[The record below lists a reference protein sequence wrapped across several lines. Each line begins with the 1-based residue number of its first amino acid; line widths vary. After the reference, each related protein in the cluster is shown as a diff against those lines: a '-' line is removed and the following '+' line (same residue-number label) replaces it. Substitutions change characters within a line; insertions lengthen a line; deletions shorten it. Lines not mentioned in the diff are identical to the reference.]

1 MANLRANRI
10 TSTEVFETTG
20 SVQFDGSGDY
30 LSLAVSSDFQFGSED
45 FTIECW
51 AYTPSTD
58 TKDILGIYNTGANR
72 RTFVLRKDQTES
84 VQFLYSSNGTSGT
97 SVDSEDGIIN
107 LNEWNHYAVV
117 RKDLEYIIYLN
128 GIRVASRYDA
138 NAIYN
143 NTSDGL
149 RIGSSYNTD
158 FEGHISNV
166 RILKGQ
172 ALYTE
177 NFTPPTRELEVIPNT
192 VLLACQST
200 TKADEEKTGKTITVT
215 GNAVANELTPG
226 LLTSVVKS
234 GGSSAITGSVE
245 FDGSG
250 DYLSVTPTDDFELG
264 SDDFTIEAW
273 VYSRNWKAAFAN
285 IIFSK
290 GNSSS
295 TSTEYYSL
303 QATQTAGR
311 MQFFWRSGSALLDGS
326 NTRNLST
333 DSWNH
338 VAVTRSGDT
347 FSLYINGILD
357 DTATSSTTLTT
368 GVTGGVLI
376 GGQSYDPTNND
387 RVLTGN
393 ISNLRVIK
401 GTALYTSD
409 FTPPT
414 RKLTK
419 LPGTVLLC
427 CQDPDSP
434 LTEATGKTITPY
446 GNLGRTPGEYI
457 TFNRTFDS
465 NIDDWEGYNSTPS
478 YDTGRL
484 KIDAS
489 TEFDGAQTENTVTVQ
504 PNRKYIL
511 RVMVELGTAGGVR
524 IQPRVSDN
532 SAALAT
538 LDVTADGIY
547 EVPFNSNAETGVHI
561 RLITSGG
568 NTGTAFF
575 DDVSITNATE
585 DKAASNFTPSVGSDG
600 SVEFAVPTTINTEN
614 YFYLPTGTTEQRD
627 VINNNYGARG
637 VFAGGFNGPS
647 PTVTNYDTIDYIN
660 IASTGNAQDFG
671 DLTSARNYQSAF
683 ASSTRG
689 IVTGGNPVADNR
701 LDYITIASTGNAQDF
716 GDALY
721 IGNPGSLANST
732 RGIFAGGESPVSPN
746 PVVNNINYVTIA
758 STGDSI
764 DFGDL
769 ITSTNIP
776 NGAASKTRG
785 IFSGGSTP
793 STSNTIQFI
802 TIATTGNSQDFGDL
816 TITKT
821 ASNGGSCSNGIRA
834 LHPGGV
840 SGPARVNSIEY
851 ITIATTGNG
860 VDYGDLTSARDTS
873 PCSSTIR
880 GIFGGG
886 GFPSQTNAIDYVN
899 IATQSN
905 AIDFGE
911 LTAPRSNIGSFS
923 NGHGGLG

>member
-20 SVQFDGSGDY
+20 SVQFDGDGDY
-30 LSLAVSSDFQFGSED
+30 LTISSSSDFAFGTGD
-45 FTIECW
+45 FTIEMW
-51 AYTPSTD
+51 VYHTD
-58 TKDILGIYNTGANR
+58 LTGQQTYFGDTYGNTAGIYTYKTTNNEISLYDTAQRSLSAQNVIQLSTWHHIAWTRENG
-72 RTFVLRKDQTES
+72 VLKA
-84 VQFLYSSNGTSGT
+84 FLDGVKVDEDIYAGDFTITQYYIGDTAGTSSGEM
-97 SVDSEDGIIN
+97 V
-107 LNEWNHYAVV
+107 
-117 RKDLEYIIYLN
+117 
-128 GIRVASRYDA
+128 
-138 NAIYN
+138 
-143 NTSDGL
+143 
-149 RIGSSYNTD
+149 
-158 FEGHISNV
+158 GHISNLRV
-166 RILKGQ
+166 IKGQ
-172 ALYTE
+172 ALYTT

-200 TKADEEKTGKTITVT
+200 TKTDEEKTGKTITVN

-226 LLTSVVKS
+226 LLTNVVKS

-245 FDGSG
+245 FDDN
-250 DYLSVTPTDDFELG
+250 DYLTLASSDDFNLG
-264 SDDFTIEAW
+264 TGDFTIEFWIHPQKDFVSFPTIFQIDATDNANKLLINF
-273 VYSRNWKAAFAN
+273 RN
-285 IIFSK
+285 
-290 GNSSS
+290 
-295 TSTEYYSL
+295 TSTLGLTNGSTVF
-303 QATQTAGR
+303 AT
-311 MQFFWRSGSALLDGS
+311 
-326 NTRNLST
+326 NTGFNL
-333 DSWNH
+333 DSWFH
-338 VAVTRSGDT
+338 VAVVRESGVSKIYKNGISGGDT
-347 FSLYINGILD
+347 ACTADFSNSGSSNIFIGWD
-357 DTATSSTTLTT
+357 STTADSEKYN
-368 GVTGGVLI
+368 GF
-376 GGQSYDPTNND
+376 
-387 RVLTGN
+387 
-393 ISNLRVIK
+393 ISNLRIIK
-401 GTALYTSD
+401 GTALYTSN
-409 FTPPT
+409 FIPPT

-427 CQDPDSP
+427 CQDSNDPT
-434 LTEATGKTITPY
+434 TEATGKTITGY
-446 GNLGRTPGEYI
+446 GDLVQVGISTNLADSGSYTDGSTGSGVATFVNNVGII
-457 TFNRTFDS
+457 TGTDSSNRGILYKTVSVIQGNKYEFS
-465 NIDDWEGYNSTPS
+465 FRST
-478 YDTGRL
+478 
-484 KIDAS
+484 DAS
-489 TEFDGAQTENTVTVQ
+489 TNGKAGVDSNDGTNDV
-504 PNRKYIL
+504 L
-511 RVMVELGTAGGVR
+511 
-524 IQPRVSDN
+524 D
-532 SAALAT
+532 
-538 LDVTADGIY
+538 DVTNTPDLVYFSGSTVPNLDTTTGLFRQTFTATTNEAVLYFQEIGAGTLQVTDITLTAIDGRKG
-547 EVPFNSNAETGVHI
+547 S
-561 RLITSGG
+561 
-568 NTGTAFF
+568 
-575 DDVSITNATE
+575 D
-585 DKAASNFTPSVGSDG
+585 FTPSVGSDG
-600 SVEFAVPTTINTEN
+600 SVEFAGPTTINTEN

-732 RGIFAGGESPVSPN
+732 RGIFAGGESPVSPY

-758 STGDSI
+758 SIGNAV

-769 ITSTNIP
+769 ITSRNTP

-785 IFSGGSTP
+785 IISGGSTP
-793 STSNTIQFI
+793 STSNTIEYV

-886 GFPSQTNAIDYVN
+886 GFPSQTNFIDYVN
-899 IATQSN
+899 ITTQSN
-905 AIDFGE
+905 AIEFGE
-911 LTAPRSNIGSFS
+911 LTAPRNNIGSFS